1 MQGRLSESPN
11 LQSTGPGQPN
21 GRPYNTRENTI
32 LILATSMPANARQ
45 KTAAAFLQPY
55 LLIAPTLI
63 LVLMFNV
70 LPAFRTVNDS
80 LHRPARGLNAAG
92 KPAEFVGLQNFR
104 ELLDDSHYMGGR
116 FLRSFRNTIVFAVA
130 TVGVGVPLGLLLA
143 LMLNR
148 PQRLLGLWRFAV
160 FYPSLLPLIGAASIW
175 SFIFS
180 DSIGLANAILK
191 SFGHSGLN
199 WLGDRNL
206 VLMSVIIVN
215 VWKQAGYF
223 MIFFLAGLQNIPRD
237 FYQAASLDGAG
248 PLQQFVY
255 LTLPLLRRTMLF
267 VVVIAFTFA
276 FQTVEQLQAL
286 GEGGPA
292 DSANLLLYL
301 VFQNISERRNWG
313 YVNAMTIVLI
323 AVVLVFTLSNFLLF
337 ERNET
342 DR

>member
-1 MQGRLSESPN
+1 
-11 LQSTGPGQPN
+11 
-21 GRPYNTRENTI
+21 
-32 LILATSMPANARQ
+32 MPASPPR
-45 KTAAAFLQPY
+45 KPFLSYIQPY

-70 LPAFRTVNDS
+70 VPAIRTVNDS
-80 LHRPARGLNAAG
+80 LYKPARGLNSAG
-92 KPAEFVGLQNFR
+92 KPSEFVGLKNFYDIFD
-104 ELLDDSHYMGGR
+104 ESHYMGGR
-116 FLRSFRNTIVFAVA
+116 FLRTFRNTIVFAIS
-130 TVGVGVPLGLLLA
+130 TVGIGVPLGLLLA

-148 PQRLLGLWRFAV
+148 EQPLLGIWRFAV

-191 SFGHSGLN
+191 TLGHSGLN

-206 VLMSVIIVN
+206 VLLSVIVVN
-215 VWKQAGYF
+215 IWKQTGYF

-237 FYQAASLDGAG
+237 IYESASLDGAG
-248 PLQQFVY
+248 PLQQFAF
-255 LTLPLLRRTMLF
+255 LTVPLLRRTVLF
-267 VVVIAFTFA
+267 VVVISFTFA

-313 YVNAMTIVLI
+313 YVNAMTIILI
-323 AVVLVFTLSNFLLF
+323 GVVLVFTLSNFALF
-337 ERNET
+337 ERDEI
-342 DR
+342 D